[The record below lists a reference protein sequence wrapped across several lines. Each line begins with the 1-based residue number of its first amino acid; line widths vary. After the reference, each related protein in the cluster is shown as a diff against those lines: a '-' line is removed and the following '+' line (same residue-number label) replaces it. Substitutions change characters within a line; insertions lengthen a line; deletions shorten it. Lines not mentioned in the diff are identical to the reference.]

1 MGATPWV
8 YAGTGSIRLSP
19 YWAEAECYGTNNNF
33 PTPMG
38 QGTAS
43 LRLNPMQCANGY
55 ATQPDGSCAP
65 TRPPV
70 QICSAGN
77 PVISGVGTTIVTDRN
92 SDGDTELPTSFAYR
106 SYSISGTGNG
116 AGQWTLNWQRSLDVS
131 LASYDMPWVVGAR
144 DDGAVFSFRQNGS
157 TWMAPGTQ
165 DALSSAT
172 DASGKVINW
181 QYTVANTGS
190 VETYDAV
197 GKLQSVRERNG
208 RTTTL
213 AYNTAGQLATVTAPT
228 GRTLGVAYD
237 EGGRVASVKG
247 PDSAVTRY
255 AYNAAGMLSTVT
267 SPDGSVRQYVYED
280 SRFPT
285 ALTGIIDENG
295 NRYATYVY
303 DDQARTVSST
313 LAGGV
318 NQYQFQYGDN
328 YQTTITD
335 PTGKTSVYSF
345 LKQNGVL
352 LPTSISAPCGL
363 CGSTRQSSSYDANN
377 NLIQETDYLGNV
389 TTHAYDNQKREIQR
403 VEGSGTPSART
414 TSTRWHAQFWN
425 LRTQVA
431 SPTKLETYSY
441 DSNGNLI
448 SYSETPTADSNGSQ
462 GFSATATGPTRTT
475 TWTYTADGQVASRS
489 GPRTDVNG
497 GTTYVYRT
505 ADDTN
510 TPPQYRKGDVYQIVD
525 ALGHTTTVN
534 QYDPNGRPLQVT
546 DANSG
551 VTAFTYSNRGWLI
564 SQIVT
569 PASGAAQT
577 TNYSY
582 DVVGQL
588 TKVTFPD
595 GSTMSFTYDAAHRM
609 TGATDSQG
617 NSITYTLDAM
627 GNRTED
633 KVKDPS
639 GNLARQITRV
649 FDSMSRPLKVTVG
662 ATQ

>member
-1 MGATPWV
+1 MSPWAFAGVGAAQSLGNQVPCLASNPNAPGIDYGYGIAQKDSCQSGYTLQSN
-8 YAGTGSIRLSP
+8 GTCKP
-19 YWAEAECYGTNNNF
+19 
-33 PTPMG
+33 PP
-38 QGTAS
+38 
-43 LRLNPMQCANGY
+43 
-55 ATQPDGSCAP
+55 
-65 TRPPV
+65 PPV
-70 QICSAGN
+70 QTCTAGSPAIPGTGTKTFFDGDEGGSPDLPVTLAYQSYGVSGGGQWTPNWQRGLDTSAAVNSAPQVSAGREDGS
-77 PVISGVGTTIVTDRN
+77 VVTFSG
-92 SDGDTELPTSFAYR
+92 
-106 SYSISGTGNG
+106 SGTGWSAIG
-116 AGQWTLNWQRSLDVS
+116 SQDTLQSV
-131 LASYDMPWVVGAR
+131 
-144 DDGAVFSFRQNGS
+144 
-157 TWMAPGTQ
+157 
-165 DALSSAT
+165 T
-172 DASGKVINW
+172 DASGKVTGW
-181 QYTVANTGS
+181 QYGVQASGA
-190 VETYDAV
+190 VETYDTN
-197 GKLQSVRERNG
+197 GKLQSVREQNG

-213 AYNTAGQLATVTAPT
+213 TYNAANQLTTVTAPS
-228 GRTLGVAYD
+228 GRSLSFAYD
-237 EGGRVASVKG
+237 ARSRLVSVTA
-247 PDSAVTRY
+247 PDGATTKY
-255 AYNAAGMLSTVT
+255 AYNASGVLSSVT
-267 SPDGSVRQYVYED
+267 RPDGAVRKYVYENTGI
-280 SRFPT
+280 PT
-285 ALTGIIDENG
+285 ALTGVIDENG
-295 NRYATYVY
+295 SRYATYAY
-303 DDQARTVSST
+303 DTQARTVSSA

-318 NQYQFQYGDN
+318 NQYRFQYGDN

-363 CGSTRQSSSYDANN
+363 CGSTRKTSSYDANN
-377 NLIQETDYLGNV
+377 NLTQETDYLGNV

-403 VEGSGTPSART
+403 VEGSGTPGART
-414 TSTRWHAQFWN
+414 TSTQWHAQFWN

-448 SYSETPTADSNGSQ
+448 SYSETPTSDSNGSQ

-489 GPRTDVNG
+489 GPRTDVND

-546 DANSG
+546 DANGG

-564 SQIVT
+564 SQVVT

-582 DVVGQL
+582 DAVGQL
-588 TKVTFPD
+588 TKVTLPD

-609 TGATDSQG
+609 TGATDGQD
-617 NSITYTLDAM
+617 NSIAYSLDAM

-649 FDSMSRPLKVTVG
+649 FDSMSRPLKVAVG